1 MSEDAASQ
9 HVIRTVRALELLA
22 EGAQTQASIARHLG
36 VHRRT
41 ARRLLGRL
49 VDLGYVESADTS
61 DPNGFAATTK
71 IIQLAQLVANR
82 LDVVQMAP
90 EYLGLIRDS
99 AVTGR
104 MLARLKDG
112 EVQIHV
118 VEAGGHGPAWLGQA
132 TQSAPLHATAVGK
145 AFLAND
151 TMLLEE
157 VLAHELPAFTGRTLT
172 KRADLLL
179 ELSTARRAGYT
190 VELGEFDPDQFAVGA
205 QVYDHTGQVVGA
217 IAVLTADA
225 DAAPRLGRQVHA
237 AADEFSAALGGQVH
251 RPIDAL

>member
-1 MSEDAASQ
+1 MTATGEDAASQ
-9 HVIRTVRALELLA
+9 HVIRTIRALELLA
-22 EGAQTQASIARHLG
+22 EGTQTQASVARHLG

-49 VDLGYVESADTS
+49 VDLGYADSTDAA
-61 DPNGFAATTK
+61 DPNGFIATTR
-71 IIQLAQLVANR
+71 IIQLAQLVASR
-82 LDVVQMAP
+82 LDIVQMAP
-90 EYLGLIRDS
+90 DFLGLIDS
-99 AVTGR
+99 EAVSGR
-104 MLARLKDG
+104 MLAVLTDG
-112 EVQIHV
+112 EVQVPI
-118 VEAGGHGPAWLGQA
+118 VEAAGRHVPAWFAQA

-179 ELSTARRAGYT
+179 ELSTARQSGFT

-205 QVYDHTGQVVGA
+205 QVHDHTGKVVGA
-217 IAVLTADA
+217 IAVLTTNADE
-225 DAAPRLGRQVHA
+225 PNRLGPQVRA
-237 AADEFSAALGGQVH
+237 AADAFSVALGGQA
-251 RPIDAL
+251 RST